1 MRPFVLIYYSF
12 FFLISLSFFH
22 VIFFYLNETQNK
34 LASCN
39 CPHSILSTLLES
51 LLCLSISSFPFFYC
65 FAIPLSG
72 FDNWAGVLFCFF
84 LMKILS
90 SAGWASSPDDE
101 MRDDGDDDEETW
113 PTSCVANQDTTTTN
127 TNTTA
132 PTSHPSPVH
141 ERPSPPAPYHPLPQL
156 TITQPR
162 SRSSSSRAPA
172 DGPSRWTATTTFA
185 CSSSSSSSSPPPSSS
200 SSVTAT
206 STTAAKAT
214 AHLRRPFLK
223 KRLHLS
229 ISLALF
235 VFLPPDIL
243 QLLFEHD
250 QKRTFPYCIYRCGS

>member
-1 MRPFVLIYYSF
+1 M
-12 FFLISLSFFH
+12 
-22 VIFFYLNETQNK
+22 
-34 LASCN
+34 ASCN

-51 LLCLSISSFPFFYC
+51 LLCLSISSFPFFTVSPSLC
-65 FAIPLSG
+65 RGSTIGP
-72 FDNWAGVLFCFF
+72 VFCFVFF
-84 LMKILS
+84 LWKFCRS
-90 SAGWASSPDDE
+90 GWASSPDDE

-113 PTSCVANQDTTTTN
+113 PTSSVANQDTTTTN

-200 SSVTAT
+200 SSVTAS

-243 QLLFEHD
+243 QLLFEHGR
-250 QKRTFPYCIYRCGS
+250 KRTFPYCIYRCGS